1 MLSDVFFKHNYSSG
15 YDEPKDFFTEAL
27 IESSTFDLGL
37 GFFSSSGIRSLS
49 YGFALFIANGGKMR
63 VVMNHILSQEDKE
76 VIERGQK
83 HLVEDFESNILLDI
97 KKLVETLSKE
107 DEQFFRCLSYL
118 ISINRIEFVATISTK
133 GGLGHDKYGIF
144 KDENGNKVAF
154 IGSANFS
161 QSALELNGETI
172 TVFTSPNDDKRI
184 AEYQTLFDQSWEN
197 DTPHLIH
204 IPIEHVKTF
213 IREKFPE
220 TSLTNLLEEGL
231 NLRENIEGDNN
242 IPTEYCKPVSRRILD
257 KIESKEQEPRFPF
270 PEERQI
276 QIDAYNAWIGNGK
289 KGIFAMATGSGKTVT
304 ALNCIR
310 KQYKENGYY
319 KAIIVVPTQALA
331 IQWEHETKSFNFQNI
346 VSTHSDKDWKN
357 ILSRYIT
364 RSLLDSTKSI
374 ILITT
379 YATFNRND
387 IQSFL
392 KKVRGAETFIYV
404 ADEAHNIGSQNSLK
418 HLPEMINWRIGLSAT
433 PERIYDDLG
442 SEKLYEFFNSKP
454 PKYTYR
460 YTMKQAI
467 EEGILCHYD
476 YYPIFIE
483 LTSSE
488 MEEYERI
495 SDQLRKY
502 IDADTGKYKPDAEK
516 LLLKRKRIIHKAENK
531 KIAISDL
538 LEELKQ
544 KQKLDYT
551 FVFVPEGYEP
561 DYSINDSYNINQDDI
576 HIIDEY
582 AQMFKEH
589 GYSYHKY
596 ISGLDDAPNILQNFA
611 DGDIQILLSM
621 KCLDEG
627 VDIPRA
633 EHAIFCSSTGNP
645 RQFVQRRGRVLR
657 KCKGKEKAK
666 IWDLIVTPPNI
677 LDESNSI
684 ERNLFFNEAK
694 RIINFAALADN
705 QIDILYGKLLTYC
718 EALRI
723 NLFDLLDREN
733 NNYKCKHSIF
743 RLDTHVP

>member
-1 MLSDVFFKHNYSSG
+1 MLSDVHFKHSYTSG

-27 IESSTFDLGL
+27 IESCNFDLGL

-63 VVMNHILSQEDKE
+63 VVMNHILSKEDKE
-76 VIERGQK
+76 VIENGQK
-83 HLVEDFESNILLDI
+83 HLIEDFEDNILCDI
-97 KKLVETLSKE
+97 KKLIETLSKE

-118 ISINRIEFVATISTK
+118 ISVDRIKFLATVSTK

-144 KDENGNKVAF
+144 KDEKGNKVAF

-172 TVFTSPNDDKRI
+172 TVFTSPNDDNRI

-220 TSLTNLLEEGL
+220 APLTNLIEEGI
-231 NLRENIEGDNN
+231 NLRESIGMDNDV
-242 IPTEYCKPVSRRILD
+242 PQKYYKPISKRILD
-257 KIESKEQEPRFPF
+257 KIELKEQEPRFPF
-270 PEERQI
+270 PEERKI

-289 KGIFAMATGSGKTVT
+289 KGMFAMATGSGKTVT

-331 IQWEHETKSFNFQNI
+331 IQWEHEAKSFNFQNI
-346 VSTHSDKDWKN
+346 VSTHSDKDWKDV
-357 ILSRYIT
+357 LSRYIT

-392 KKVRGAETFIYV
+392 KKVRGAETFIYI

-442 SEKLYEFFNSKP
+442 TEKLYKFFDSKP

-502 IDADTGKYKPDAEK
+502 IDADTGKYKPNAER

-561 DYSINDSYNINQDDI
+561 DYSINDSYNIDQDDI

-596 ISGLDDAPNILQNFA
+596 ISGLDDAPSILQNFA

-657 KCKGKEKAK
+657 KCKGKEKAR

-677 LDESNSI
+677 LDESNKI
-684 ERNLFFNEAK
+684 ERNLFFNEVK
-694 RIINFAALADN
+694 RIVNFAALADN
-705 QIDILYGKLLTYC
+705 QIDILYGNLLAYC
-718 EALRI
+718 EALKI
-723 NLFDLLDREN
+723 NLFDLLDKEN
-733 NNYKCKHSIF
+733 NNYK
-743 RLDTHVP
+743 

>member
-1 MLSDVFFKHNYSSG
+1 MLSDVHFKHSYTSG

-27 IESSTFDLGL
+27 IESCNFDLGL

-63 VVMNHILSQEDKE
+63 VVMNHILSKEDKE
-76 VIERGQK
+76 VIENGQK
-83 HLVEDFESNILLDI
+83 HLIEDFEDNILCDI
-97 KKLVETLSKE
+97 KKLIETLSKE

-118 ISINRIEFVATISTK
+118 ISVDRIKFLATVSTK

-144 KDENGNKVAF
+144 KDEKGNKVAF

-172 TVFTSPNDDKRI
+172 TVFSSPNDDNRI

-220 TSLTNLLEEGL
+220 APLTNLIEEGI
-231 NLRENIEGDNN
+231 NLRESIGMDNDV
-242 IPTEYCKPVSRRILD
+242 PQKYYKPISKRILD
-257 KIESKEQEPRFPF
+257 KIELKEQEPRFPF
-270 PEERQI
+270 PEERKI

-289 KGIFAMATGSGKTVT
+289 KGMFAMATGSGKTVT

-331 IQWEHETKSFNFQNI
+331 IQWEHEAKSFNFQNI
-346 VSTHSDKDWKN
+346 VSTHSDKDWKDV
-357 ILSRYIT
+357 LSRYIT

-387 IQSFL
+387 IQLFL
-392 KKVRGAETFIYV
+392 KKVRGIETFIYV

-442 SEKLYEFFNSKP
+442 TEKLYEFFDSKP

-502 IDADTGKYKPDAEK
+502 IDADTGKYKPNAER

-561 DYSINDSYNINQDDI
+561 DYSINDSYNIDQDDI

-596 ISGLDDAPNILQNFA
+596 ISGLDDAPSILQNFA

-657 KCKGKEKAK
+657 KCKGKEKAR

-677 LDESNSI
+677 LDESNKI
-684 ERNLFFNEAK
+684 ERNLFFNEVK
-694 RIINFAALADN
+694 RIVNFAALADN
-705 QIDILYGKLLTYC
+705 QIDILYGNLLAYC
-718 EALRI
+718 EALKI
-723 NLFDLLDREN
+723 NLFDLLDKEN
-733 NNYKCKHSIF
+733 NNYK
-743 RLDTHVP
+743 

>member
-1 MLSDVFFKHNYSSG
+1 MLSDVFFKHSYSSG

-76 VIERGQK
+76 IIEKGQK
-83 HLVEDFESNILLDI
+83 HLVEDFENHILFDI

-118 ISINRIEFVATISTK
+118 ISINRIEFVATVSTK

-144 KDENGNKVAF
+144 KDEKGNKVAF

-172 TVFTSPNDDKRI
+172 TVFTSPDDDKRI
-184 AEYQTLFDQSWEN
+184 AEYQALFDQSWEN
-197 DTPHLIH
+197 DTPHLVH

-213 IREKFPE
+213 IREKFPK
-220 TSLTNLLEEGL
+220 TSLTNLLEEGI
-231 NLRENIEGDNN
+231 NLRENIGIDNN
-242 IPTEYCKPVSRRILD
+242 IPAKYCKPISRRILE
-257 KIESKEQEPRFPF
+257 KIEFKELEPRFPF
-270 PEERQI
+270 PEERRI
-276 QIDAYNAWIGNGK
+276 QIDAYSAWIENGK

-331 IQWEHETKSFNFQNI
+331 IQWEHETKSFNYQNI

-392 KKVRGAETFIYV
+392 KKVRGVETFIYV
-404 ADEAHNIGSQNSLK
+404 ADEAHNIGSQNSLN

-538 LEELKQ
+538 LEELRQ

-561 DYSINDSYNINQDDI
+561 DYSINDSYNINQDDV

-596 ISGLDDAPNILQNFA
+596 ISGLDDAPSILQNFA

-684 ERNLFFNEAK
+684 ERNLFLNEVK

-705 QIDILYGKLLTYC
+705 QIDILYGKLLAYC

-723 NLFDLLDREN
+723 NLFDLLDKEN
-733 NNYKCKHSIF
+733 NNYK
-743 RLDTHVP
+743 

>member
-1 MLSDVFFKHNYSSG
+1 MLSDVHFKHSYTSG

-27 IESSTFDLGL
+27 IESCNFDLGL

-63 VVMNHILSQEDKE
+63 VVMNHILSKEDKE
-76 VIERGQK
+76 VIENGQK
-83 HLVEDFESNILLDI
+83 HLIEDFEDNILCDI
-97 KKLVETLSKE
+97 KKLIETLSKE

-118 ISINRIEFVATISTK
+118 ISVDRIKFLATISTK

-144 KDENGNKVAF
+144 KDEKGNKVAF

-172 TVFTSPNDDKRI
+172 TVFTSPNDDNRI

-220 TSLTNLLEEGL
+220 APLTNLIEEGI
-231 NLRENIEGDNN
+231 NLRESIGMDNDVLQK
-242 IPTEYCKPVSRRILD
+242 YYKPISKRILD
-257 KIESKEQEPRFPF
+257 KIELKEQEPRFPF
-270 PEERQI
+270 PEERKI

-289 KGIFAMATGSGKTVT
+289 KGMFAMATGSGKTVT

-331 IQWEHETKSFNFQNI
+331 IQWEHEAKSFNFQNI
-346 VSTHSDKDWKN
+346 VSTHSDKDWKDV
-357 ILSRYIT
+357 LSRYIT
-364 RSLLDSTKSI
+364 RSILDSTKSI

-442 SEKLYEFFNSKP
+442 TEKLYEFFDSKP

-502 IDADTGKYKPDAEK
+502 IDADTGKYKLNAER

-561 DYSINDSYNINQDDI
+561 DYSINDSYNIDQDDI

-596 ISGLDDAPNILQNFA
+596 ISGLDDAPSILQNFA

-657 KCKGKEKAK
+657 KCKGKEKAR

-677 LDESNSI
+677 LDESNKI
-684 ERNLFFNEAK
+684 ERNLFFNEVK
-694 RIINFAALADN
+694 RIVNFAALADN
-705 QIDILYGKLLTYC
+705 QIDILYGNLLAYC
-718 EALRI
+718 ETLKI
-723 NLFDLLDREN
+723 NLFDLLDKEN
-733 NNYKCKHSIF
+733 NNYK
-743 RLDTHVP
+743 

>member
-1 MLSDVFFKHNYSSG
+1 MLSDVHFKHSYTSG

-27 IESSTFDLGL
+27 IESCNFDLGL

-63 VVMNHILSQEDKE
+63 VVMNHILSKEDKE
-76 VIERGQK
+76 VIENGQK
-83 HLVEDFESNILLDI
+83 HLIEDFEDNILCDI
-97 KKLVETLSKE
+97 KKLIETLSKE

-118 ISINRIEFVATISTK
+118 ISVDRIKFVATVSTK

-144 KDENGNKVAF
+144 KDEKGNKVAF

-172 TVFTSPNDDKRI
+172 TVFTSPNDDNRI

-220 TSLTNLLEEGL
+220 ASLTNLIEEGI
-231 NLRENIEGDNN
+231 NLRESIGMDNDV
-242 IPTEYCKPVSRRILD
+242 PTKYCKPISKRILD
-257 KIESKEQEPRFPF
+257 KIEFKEQEPRFPF
-270 PEERQI
+270 PEERKI
-276 QIDAYNAWIGNGK
+276 QIDAYNAWIENGK
-289 KGIFAMATGSGKTVT
+289 KGMFAMATGSGKTVT

-331 IQWEHETKSFNFQNI
+331 MQWEHETKSFNFQNI
-346 VSTHSDKDWKN
+346 VSTHSDKDWKDV
-357 ILSRYIT
+357 LSRYIT

-387 IQSFL
+387 IQLFL
-392 KKVRGAETFIYV
+392 KKVRGIETFIYV

-442 SEKLYEFFNSKP
+442 TEKLYEFFDSKP

-502 IDADTGKYKPDAEK
+502 IDADTGKYKPNAEK

-561 DYSINDSYNINQDDI
+561 DYSINDSYNIDQDDI

-596 ISGLDDAPNILQNFA
+596 ISGLDDAPSILQNFA

-657 KCKGKEKAK
+657 KCKGKEKAR

-677 LDESNSI
+677 LDESNKI
-684 ERNLFFNEAK
+684 ERNLFFNEVK
-694 RIINFAALADN
+694 RIVNFAALADN
-705 QIDILYGKLLTYC
+705 QIDILYGNLLAYC
-718 EALRI
+718 EALKI
-723 NLFDLLDREN
+723 NLFDLLDKEN
-733 NNYKCKHSIF
+733 NNYK
-743 RLDTHVP
+743 

>member
-1 MLSDVFFKHNYSSG
+1 MLSDVHFKHSYTSG

-27 IESSTFDLGL
+27 IESCNFDLGL

-63 VVMNHILSQEDKE
+63 VVMNHILSKEDKE
-76 VIERGQK
+76 VIENGQK
-83 HLVEDFESNILLDI
+83 HLIEDFEDNILCDI
-97 KKLVETLSKE
+97 KKLIETLSKE

-118 ISINRIEFVATISTK
+118 ISVDRIKFVATVSTK

-144 KDENGNKVAF
+144 KDEKGNKVAF

-172 TVFTSPNDDKRI
+172 TVFTSPNDDNRI

-204 IPIEHVKTF
+204 IPIENVKTF
-213 IREKFPE
+213 IREKFPKA
-220 TSLTNLLEEGL
+220 SLTNLIEEGI
-231 NLRENIEGDNN
+231 NLRESIGMDNDV
-242 IPTEYCKPVSRRILD
+242 PQKYYKPISKRIID
-257 KIESKEQEPRFPF
+257 KIELKEQEPRFPF
-270 PEERQI
+270 PEERKI

-289 KGIFAMATGSGKTVT
+289 KGMFAMATGSGKTVT

-331 IQWEHETKSFNFQNI
+331 MQWEHETKSFNFQNI
-346 VSTHSDKDWKN
+346 VSTHSDKDWKDV
-357 ILSRYIT
+357 LSRYIT

-387 IQSFL
+387 IQLFL
-392 KKVRGAETFIYV
+392 KKVRGIETFIYV

-442 SEKLYEFFNSKP
+442 TEKLYEFFDSKP

-502 IDADTGKYKPDAEK
+502 IDADTGKYKPNAEK

-561 DYSINDSYNINQDDI
+561 DYSINDSYNIDQDDI

-596 ISGLDDAPNILQNFA
+596 ISGLDDAPSILQNFA

-657 KCKGKEKAK
+657 KCKGKEKAR

-677 LDESNSI
+677 LDESNKI
-684 ERNLFFNEAK
+684 ERNLFFNEVK
-694 RIINFAALADN
+694 RIVNFAALADN
-705 QIDILYGKLLTYC
+705 QIDILYGNLLAYC
-718 EALRI
+718 EALKI
-723 NLFDLLDREN
+723 NLFDLLDKEN
-733 NNYKCKHSIF
+733 NNYK
-743 RLDTHVP
+743 

>member
-1 MLSDVFFKHNYSSG
+1 MLSDVHFKHSYTSG

-27 IESSTFDLGL
+27 IESCNFDLGL

-63 VVMNHILSQEDKE
+63 VVMNHILSKEDKE
-76 VIERGQK
+76 VIENGQK
-83 HLVEDFESNILLDI
+83 HLIEDFEDNILCDI
-97 KKLVETLSKE
+97 KKLIETLSKE

-118 ISINRIEFVATISTK
+118 ISVDRIKFVATVSTK

-144 KDENGNKVAF
+144 KDEKGNKVAF

-172 TVFTSPNDDKRI
+172 TVFTSPNDDNRI

-204 IPIEHVKTF
+204 IPIENVKTF

-220 TSLTNLLEEGL
+220 ASLTNLIEEGI
-231 NLRENIEGDNN
+231 NLRESIGMDNDV
-242 IPTEYCKPVSRRILD
+242 PQKYYKPISKRILD
-257 KIESKEQEPRFPF
+257 KIELKEQEPRFPF
-270 PEERQI
+270 PEERKI

-289 KGIFAMATGSGKTVT
+289 KGMFAMATGSGKTVT

-331 IQWEHETKSFNFQNI
+331 MQWEHETKSFNFQNI
-346 VSTHSDKDWKN
+346 VSTHSDKDWKDV
-357 ILSRYIT
+357 LSRYIT

-387 IQSFL
+387 IQLFL
-392 KKVRGAETFIYV
+392 KKVRGIETFIYV

-442 SEKLYEFFNSKP
+442 TEKLYEFFDSKP

-467 EEGILCHYD
+467 EEGILCNYD

-502 IDADTGKYKPDAEK
+502 IDADTGKYKPNAEK

-561 DYSINDSYNINQDDI
+561 DYSINDSYNIDQDDI

-596 ISGLDDAPNILQNFA
+596 ISGLDDAPSILQNFA

-657 KCKGKEKAK
+657 KCKGKEKAR

-677 LDESNSI
+677 LDESNKI
-684 ERNLFFNEAK
+684 ERNLFFNEVK
-694 RIINFAALADN
+694 RIVNFAALADN
-705 QIDILYGKLLTYC
+705 QVDILYGNLLAYC
-718 EALRI
+718 EALKI
-723 NLFDLLDREN
+723 NLFDLLDKEN
-733 NNYKCKHSIF
+733 NNYK
-743 RLDTHVP
+743 

>member
-1 MLSDVFFKHNYSSG
+1 MLSDVFFKHSYSSG

-76 VIERGQK
+76 IIEKGQK
-83 HLVEDFESNILLDI
+83 HLVEDFENHILFDI

-118 ISINRIEFVATISTK
+118 ISINRIEFVATVSTK

-144 KDENGNKVAF
+144 KDEKGNKVAF

-172 TVFTSPNDDKRI
+172 TVFTSPDDDKRI
-184 AEYQTLFDQSWEN
+184 AEYQALFDQSWEN
-197 DTPHLIH
+197 DTPHLVH

-213 IREKFPE
+213 IREKFPK
-220 TSLTNLLEEGL
+220 TSLTNLLEEGI
-231 NLRENIEGDNN
+231 NLRENIGIDNN
-242 IPTEYCKPVSRRILD
+242 IPAKYCKPISRRILD
-257 KIESKEQEPRFPF
+257 KIEFKELEPRFPF
-270 PEERQI
+270 PEERRI
-276 QIDAYNAWIGNGK
+276 QIDAYSAWIENGK

-331 IQWEHETKSFNFQNI
+331 IQWEHETKSFNYQNI

-392 KKVRGAETFIYV
+392 KKVRGVETFIYV
-404 ADEAHNIGSQNSLK
+404 ADEAHNIGSQNSLN

-516 LLLKRKRIIHKAENK
+516 LLLKRKRIIHKAEKK

-538 LEELKQ
+538 LEELRQ

-561 DYSINDSYNINQDDI
+561 DYSINDSYNINQDDV

-596 ISGLDDAPNILQNFA
+596 ISGLDDAPSILQNFA

-684 ERNLFFNEAK
+684 ERNLFLNEVK

-705 QIDILYGKLLTYC
+705 QIDILYGKLLAYC

-723 NLFDLLDREN
+723 NLFDLLDKEN
-733 NNYKCKHSIF
+733 NNYK
-743 RLDTHVP
+743 

>member
-83 HLVEDFESNILLDI
+83 HLVEDFESNILFDI

-161 QSALELNGETI
+161 QSALEINGETI

-220 TSLTNLLEEGL
+220 TSLTNLLEEGI
-231 NLRENIEGDNN
+231 NLRENIGEDNN
-242 IPTEYCKPVSRRILD
+242 IPVEYCKPISKRILD
-257 KIESKEQEPRFPF
+257 KIELKEQEPRFPF

-276 QIDAYNAWIGNGK
+276 QIDAYNAWIENGK

-684 ERNLFFNEAK
+684 ERNLFFNEVK

-733 NNYKCKHSIF
+733 NNYK
-743 RLDTHVP
+743 

>member
-1 MLSDVFFKHNYSSG
+1 MLSDVHFKHSYTSG

-27 IESSTFDLGL
+27 IESCNFDLGL

-63 VVMNHILSQEDKE
+63 VVMNHILSKEDKE
-76 VIERGQK
+76 VIENGQK
-83 HLVEDFESNILLDI
+83 HLIEDFEDNILCDI
-97 KKLVETLSKE
+97 KKLIETLSKE

-118 ISINRIEFVATISTK
+118 ISVDRIKFVATVSTK

-144 KDENGNKVAF
+144 KDEKGNKVAF

-172 TVFTSPNDDKRI
+172 TVFTSPNDDNRI

-204 IPIEHVKTF
+204 IPIENVKTF
-213 IREKFPE
+213 IREKFPKA
-220 TSLTNLLEEGL
+220 SLTNLIEEGI
-231 NLRENIEGDNN
+231 NLRESIGMDNDV
-242 IPTEYCKPVSRRILD
+242 PQKYYKPISKRIID
-257 KIESKEQEPRFPF
+257 KIELKEQEPRFPF
-270 PEERQI
+270 PEERKI

-289 KGIFAMATGSGKTVT
+289 KGMFAMATGSGKTVT

-331 IQWEHETKSFNFQNI
+331 MQWEHETKSFNFQNI
-346 VSTHSDKDWKN
+346 VSTHSDKDWKDV
-357 ILSRYIT
+357 LSRYIT

-387 IQSFL
+387 IQLFL
-392 KKVRGAETFIYV
+392 KKVRGIETFIYV

-442 SEKLYEFFNSKP
+442 TEKLYEFFDSKP

-467 EEGILCHYD
+467 EEGILCNYD

-502 IDADTGKYKPDAEK
+502 IDADTGKYRPNAEK

-561 DYSINDSYNINQDDI
+561 DYSINDSYNIDQDDI

-596 ISGLDDAPNILQNFA
+596 ISGLDDAPSILQNFA

-657 KCKGKEKAK
+657 KCKGKEKAR

-677 LDESNSI
+677 LDESNKI
-684 ERNLFFNEAK
+684 ERNLFFNEVK
-694 RIINFAALADN
+694 RIVNFAALADN
-705 QIDILYGKLLTYC
+705 QIDILYGNLLAYC
-718 EALRI
+718 EALKI
-723 NLFDLLDREN
+723 NLFDLLDKEN
-733 NNYKCKHSIF
+733 NNYK
-743 RLDTHVP
+743 

>member
-1 MLSDVFFKHNYSSG
+1 MLSDVHFKHSYTSG

-27 IESSTFDLGL
+27 IESYNFDLGL

-63 VVMNHILSQEDKE
+63 VVMNHILSKEDKE
-76 VIERGQK
+76 VIENGQK
-83 HLVEDFESNILLDI
+83 HLIEDFEDNILCDI
-97 KKLVETLSKE
+97 KKLIETLSKE

-118 ISINRIEFVATISTK
+118 ISVDRIKFLATISTK

-144 KDENGNKVAF
+144 KDEKGNKVAF

-172 TVFTSPNDDKRI
+172 TVFTSPNDDNRI

-220 TSLTNLLEEGL
+220 APLTNLIEEGI
-231 NLRENIEGDNN
+231 NLRESIGMDNDV
-242 IPTEYCKPVSRRILD
+242 PQKYYKPISKRILD
-257 KIESKEQEPRFPF
+257 KIELKEQEPRFPF
-270 PEERQI
+270 PEERKI

-289 KGIFAMATGSGKTVT
+289 KGMFAMATGSGKTVT

-331 IQWEHETKSFNFQNI
+331 IQWEHEAKSFNFQNI
-346 VSTHSDKDWKN
+346 VSTHSDKDWKDV
-357 ILSRYIT
+357 LSRYIT

-387 IQSFL
+387 IQLFL
-392 KKVRGAETFIYV
+392 KKVRGIETFIYV

-442 SEKLYEFFNSKP
+442 TEKLYEFFDSKP
-454 PKYTYR
+454 PKYTYK

-502 IDADTGKYKPDAEK
+502 VDADTGKYKPNAER

-561 DYSINDSYNINQDDI
+561 DYSINDSYNIDQDDI

-596 ISGLDDAPNILQNFA
+596 ISGLDDAPSILQNFA

-657 KCKGKEKAK
+657 KCKGKEKAR

-677 LDESNSI
+677 LDESNKI
-684 ERNLFFNEAK
+684 ERNLFFNEVK
-694 RIINFAALADN
+694 RIVNFAALADN
-705 QIDILYGKLLTYC
+705 QIDILYGNLLAYC
-718 EALRI
+718 ETLKI
-723 NLFDLLDREN
+723 NLFDLLDKEN
-733 NNYKCKHSIF
+733 NNYK
-743 RLDTHVP
+743 

>member
-1 MLSDVFFKHNYSSG
+1 MLSDVFFKHSYSSG

-76 VIERGQK
+76 IIEKGQK
-83 HLVEDFESNILLDI
+83 HLVEDFENHILFDI

-118 ISINRIEFVATISTK
+118 ISINRIEFVATVSTK

-144 KDENGNKVAF
+144 KDEKGNKVAF

-172 TVFTSPNDDKRI
+172 TVFTSPDDDKRI
-184 AEYQTLFDQSWEN
+184 AEYQALFDQSWEN
-197 DTPHLIH
+197 DTPHLVH

-213 IREKFPE
+213 IREKFPK
-220 TSLTNLLEEGL
+220 TSLTNLLEEGI
-231 NLRENIEGDNN
+231 NLRENIGIDNN
-242 IPTEYCKPVSRRILD
+242 IPAKYCKPISRRILD
-257 KIESKEQEPRFPF
+257 KIEFKELEPRFPF
-270 PEERQI
+270 PEERRI
-276 QIDAYNAWIGNGK
+276 QIDAYSAWIENGK

-331 IQWEHETKSFNFQNI
+331 IQWEHETKSFNYQNI

-392 KKVRGAETFIYV
+392 KKVRGVETFIYV
-404 ADEAHNIGSQNSLK
+404 ADEAHNIGSQNSLN

-733 NNYKCKHSIF
+733 NNYK
-743 RLDTHVP
+743 

>member
-1 MLSDVFFKHNYSSG
+1 MLSDVFFKHSYSSG

-76 VIERGQK
+76 IIEKGQK
-83 HLVEDFESNILLDI
+83 HLVEDFENHILFDI

-118 ISINRIEFVATISTK
+118 ISINRIEFVATVSTK

-144 KDENGNKVAF
+144 KDEKGNKVAF

-172 TVFTSPNDDKRI
+172 TVFTSPDDDKRI
-184 AEYQTLFDQSWEN
+184 AEYQALFDQSWEN
-197 DTPHLIH
+197 DTPHLVH

-213 IREKFPE
+213 IREKFPK
-220 TSLTNLLEEGL
+220 TSLTNLLEEGI
-231 NLRENIEGDNN
+231 NLRENIGIDNN
-242 IPTEYCKPVSRRILD
+242 IPAKYCKPISRRILD
-257 KIESKEQEPRFPF
+257 KIEFKELEPRFPF
-270 PEERQI
+270 PEERRI
-276 QIDAYNAWIGNGK
+276 QIDAYSAWIENGK

-331 IQWEHETKSFNFQNI
+331 IQWEHETKSFNYQNI

-392 KKVRGAETFIYV
+392 KKVRGVETFIYV
-404 ADEAHNIGSQNSLK
+404 ADEAHNIGSQNSLN

-538 LEELKQ
+538 LEELRQ

-561 DYSINDSYNINQDDI
+561 DYSINDSYNINQDDV

-582 AQMFKEH
+582 AQMFSK
-589 GYSYHKY
+589 YS
-596 ISGLDDAPNILQNFA
+596 A
-611 DGDIQILLSM
+611 
-621 KCLDEG
+621 
-627 VDIPRA
+627 
-633 EHAIFCSSTGNP
+633 
-645 RQFVQRRGRVLR
+645 
-657 KCKGKEKAK
+657 
-666 IWDLIVTPPNI
+666 
-677 LDESNSI
+677 
-684 ERNLFFNEAK
+684 
-694 RIINFAALADN
+694 
-705 QIDILYGKLLTYC
+705 
-718 EALRI
+718 
-723 NLFDLLDREN
+723 
-733 NNYKCKHSIF
+733 NY
-743 RLDTHVP
+743 RY

>member
-1 MLSDVFFKHNYSSG
+1 MLSDVFFKHSYSSG

-83 HLVEDFESNILLDI
+83 HLVEDFESNILFDI

-161 QSALELNGETI
+161 QSALEINGETI

-220 TSLTNLLEEGL
+220 TSLTNLLEEGI
-231 NLRENIEGDNN
+231 NLRENIGEDNN
-242 IPTEYCKPVSRRILD
+242 IPVEYCKPISKRILD
-257 KIESKEQEPRFPF
+257 KIELKEQEPRFPF

-379 YATFNRND
+379 YATFNRSD

-404 ADEAHNIGSQNSLK
+404 ADEAHNIGSQSSLK

-684 ERNLFFNEAK
+684 ERNLFFNEVK

-733 NNYKCKHSIF
+733 NNYK
-743 RLDTHVP
+743 